1 MASAIFTSLICRQ
14 QRLLTL
20 TRSPVAIQLYTRL
33 ASTSV
38 QQQQQ
43 QQSQNKPTD
52 LQQLKNL
59 KVEYQDGIA
68 VVLFNQENSKVNT
81 LSRGMMDEFVPLFNH
96 LQNDDKVKG
105 IVVMSA
111 KPGSFIAGADI
122 NMLES
127 AKNRDELYKISRHG
141 QDVMNQIE
149 QSKKPIV
156 AAIFGSCL
164 GGGFE
169 VALACHYRI
178 AMNDKRTGFGVP
190 EVKLGLLPGAGGT
203 QRLVQK
209 LSLPD
214 ALDVI
219 LTGKEIKAKK
229 AKSMGLVDAIVE
241 PIGPGLHPVEE
252 KNINYLRSVAVQK
265 AKELTVQKPAKKE
278 PGLIENIKSKI
289 MSSSYVQN
297 YILQQAQKK
306 VMSQTQGLYPA
317 PLKILD
323 VIKQTLESG
332 SKVGYNAEADGF
344 ADLGMTTESKALIG
358 LFHGRTECKKNKYGK
373 PEKEVKNIGIV
384 GAGLMGAG
392 IAHVSID
399 KGFNVILR
407 DTTSKALSRGYSQ
420 ISKGYEGYV
429 KRKRLTNA
437 EYDNVLS
444 NLQCQ
449 STFDNFEKCDMIIEA
464 VFEDLKLKQNV
475 LAELEQRI
483 PEHCVFASNTSA
495 LPIHQIAANSRRP
508 QKVIGMH
515 YFSPVDKMEL
525 LEIVRAKQTSDDTVR
540 SAVSV
545 GLKQGKVVIV
555 VGDGPGFYTT
565 RLIMFAGSEVFDLL
579 QEGVSPKDIDKATK
593 NFGFPVGSATLFD
606 EIGIDVAAHI
616 ARDMH
621 AAFGERLTDQS
632 MPQLFQELVANNLH
646 GRKTGQGLYI
656 YQKGVKG
663 GAREINPKFTE
674 IIKNYSK
681 EPKEKVTMENIQWR
695 TGLRFLNEAA
705 RCLEEKIITSPTD
718 GDIGAVFGL
727 GFPPMKGGPFRFID
741 TYGVSKIVDLMNN
754 YRSKYGDRFT
764 PTQLLVDMA
773 KENKKFYS

>member
-1 MASAIFTSLICRQ
+1 MASAIFTSFLCRQ
-14 QRLLTL
+14 QRLLNL
-20 TRSPVAIQLYTRL
+20 TRSPVATQLYTRL

-38 QQQQQ
+38 QQQT
-43 QQSQNKPTD
+43 QNKPTD
-52 LQQLKNL
+52 LNQLKNL

-81 LSRGMMDEFVPLFNH
+81 LSRGMMDEFVPLFNQ

-127 AKNRDELYKISRHG
+127 AKNRDELFKISRHG

-149 QSKKPIV
+149 QSRKPIV
-156 AAIFGSCL
+156 AAISGSCL

-229 AKSMGLVDAIVE
+229 AKSMGLVDDIVE
-241 PIGPGLHPVEE
+241 PIGPGLQPIEE
-252 KNINYLRSVAVQK
+252 KNMDYLRSVAVQK

-278 PGLIENIKSKI
+278 PDIKSKI
-289 MSSSYVQN
+289 MSSSYVRN
-297 YILQQAQKK
+297 YIFQQAQKK

-332 SKVGYNAEADGF
+332 SKVGYNAEAEGF
-344 ADLGMTTESKALIG
+344 ADLGMTTESKALIS

-373 PEKEVKNIGIV
+373 PEREVKNIAIV

-399 KGFNVILR
+399 KGYNVILR
-407 DTTSKALSRGYSQ
+407 DVTSKAVSRGYSQ
-420 ISKGYEGYV
+420 ITKGYQDSV
-429 KRKRLTNA
+429 KRKRITNA
-437 EYDNVLS
+437 QYDNILS

-449 STFDNFEKCDMIIEA
+449 TTFDNFEKCDMVIEA

-495 LPIHQIAANSRRP
+495 LPIHQIATKSRRP
-508 QKVIGMH
+508 EKVIGMH

-545 GLKQGKVVIV
+545 GIKQGKVVIV

-565 RLIMFAGSEVFDLL
+565 RLLMFSGSEVFNLL
-579 QEGVSPKDIDKATK
+579 QEGATPKDIDKATK
-593 NFGFPVGSATLFD
+593 KFGFPVGSATLFD
-606 EIGIDVAAHI
+606 EVGIDVASHI
-616 ARDMH
+616 AHDMH
-621 AAFGERLTDQS
+621 AIFGQRLADPS
-632 MPQLFQELVANNLH
+632 MPQLFRELVTNNLL

-656 YQKGVKG
+656 YQAGVKG
-663 GAREINPKFTE
+663 GDREINPKFIE
-674 IIKNYSK
+674 IMKNYSK
-681 EPKEKVTMENIQWR
+681 EAKEKVTMENIQWR

-727 GFPPMKGGPFRFID
+727 GFPPMKGGPFRFMD

-754 YRSKYGDRFT
+754 HRSKYGDRFT

>member
-1 MASAIFTSLICRQ
+1 MKF
-14 QRLLTL
+14 
-20 TRSPVAIQLYTRL
+20 SP
-33 ASTSV
+33 S
-38 QQQQQ
+38 
-43 QQSQNKPTD
+43 
-52 LQQLKNL
+52 
-59 KVEYQDGIA
+59 
-68 VVLFNQENSKVNT
+68 
-81 LSRGMMDEFVPLFNH
+81 H
-96 LQNDDKVKG
+96 
-105 IVVMSA
+105 
-111 KPGSFIAGADI
+111 FIA
-122 NMLES
+122 
-127 AKNRDELYKISRHG
+127 R
-141 QDVMNQIE
+141 
-149 QSKKPIV
+149 
-156 AAIFGSCL
+156 
-164 GGGFE
+164 
-169 VALACHYRI
+169 
-178 AMNDKRTGFGVP
+178 
-190 EVKLGLLPGAGGT
+190 
-203 QRLVQK
+203 
-209 LSLPD
+209 
-214 ALDVI
+214 
-219 LTGKEIKAKK
+219 
-229 AKSMGLVDAIVE
+229 
-241 PIGPGLHPVEE
+241 
-252 KNINYLRSVAVQK
+252 
-265 AKELTVQKPAKKE
+265 ELTVQKPAKKE

-373 PEKEVKNIGIV
+373 PEKEVKTIGIV

>member
-20 TRSPVAIQLYTRL
+20 TRSPVATQLYTRL

-38 QQQQQ
+38 QQQQ

-265 AKELTVQKPAKKE
+265 A
-278 PGLIENIKSKI
+278 
-289 MSSSYVQN
+289 
-297 YILQQAQKK
+297 
-306 VMSQTQGLYPA
+306 
-317 PLKILD
+317 
-323 VIKQTLESG
+323 
-332 SKVGYNAEADGF
+332 
-344 ADLGMTTESKALIG
+344 
-358 LFHGRTECKKNKYGK
+358 
-373 PEKEVKNIGIV
+373 
-384 GAGLMGAG
+384 
-392 IAHVSID
+392 
-399 KGFNVILR
+399 
-407 DTTSKALSRGYSQ
+407 
-420 ISKGYEGYV
+420 
-429 KRKRLTNA
+429 
-437 EYDNVLS
+437 
-444 NLQCQ
+444 
-449 STFDNFEKCDMIIEA
+449 
-464 VFEDLKLKQNV
+464 
-475 LAELEQRI
+475 
-483 PEHCVFASNTSA
+483 
-495 LPIHQIAANSRRP
+495 
-508 QKVIGMH
+508 
-515 YFSPVDKMEL
+515 
-525 LEIVRAKQTSDDTVR
+525 
-540 SAVSV
+540 
-545 GLKQGKVVIV
+545 
-555 VGDGPGFYTT
+555 
-565 RLIMFAGSEVFDLL
+565 
-579 QEGVSPKDIDKATK
+579 
-593 NFGFPVGSATLFD
+593 
-606 EIGIDVAAHI
+606 
-616 ARDMH
+616 
-621 AAFGERLTDQS
+621 
-632 MPQLFQELVANNLH
+632 
-646 GRKTGQGLYI
+646 
-656 YQKGVKG
+656 
-663 GAREINPKFTE
+663 
-674 IIKNYSK
+674 
-681 EPKEKVTMENIQWR
+681 
-695 TGLRFLNEAA
+695 
-705 RCLEEKIITSPTD
+705 
-718 GDIGAVFGL
+718 
-727 GFPPMKGGPFRFID
+727 
-741 TYGVSKIVDLMNN
+741 
-754 YRSKYGDRFT
+754 
-764 PTQLLVDMA
+764 
-773 KENKKFYS
+773 